1 VKLTDMKRTKADKK
15 AEDEKYAGHK
25 LGGEDYPY
33 GLSISLDHHSLKKLG
48 LHDKLPKVG
57 SKIKLHAHAHVK
69 SAREEQREGG
79 KTHRH
84 VELELRHMA
93 IEHKGGDPA
102 LEHDKAD
109 QEKNKG
115 MKKAMDEALAE
126 GGGSEDE
133 GDGENSDT
141 NAPN

>member
-1 VKLTDMKRTKADKK
+1 MKMIDMKRTKADKK

-25 LGGEDYPY
+25 LGGDDYPY

-84 VELELRHMA
+84 VELELRHMNL
-93 IEHKGGDPA
+93 EHGEGDPA
-102 LEHDKAD
+102 VKREEDD
-109 QEKNKG
+109 QKKSQG
-115 MKKAMDEALAE
+115 MKKAMDEALTE
-126 GGGSEDE
+126 GAGSEDE
-133 GDGENSDT
+133 GDGENDDT
-141 NAPN
+141 